1 MNAQKKVQEETEAQ
15 LARLREAEETNETAI
30 AELELRLLGEQA
42 KTAELD
48 AVFKKAA
55 AAAQHPDREVIT
67 PFHLDYTSIFTHMI
81 AAMKELDA
89 TVQAQAARIAALEA
103 R

>member
-1 MNAQKKVQEETEAQ
+1 M
-15 LARLREAEETNETAI
+15 
-30 AELELRLLGEQA
+30 
-42 KTAELD
+42 
-48 AVFKKAA
+48 FKQAA
-55 AAAQHPDREVIT
+55 AAAQHPDKEVIT
-67 PFHLDYTSIFTHMI
+67 PFHLDYNSIFTHMI